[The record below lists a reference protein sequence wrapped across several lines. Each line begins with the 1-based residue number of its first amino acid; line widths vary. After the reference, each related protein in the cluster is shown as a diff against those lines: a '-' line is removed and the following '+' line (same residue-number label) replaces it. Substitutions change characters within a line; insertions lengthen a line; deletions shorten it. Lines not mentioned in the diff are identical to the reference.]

1 MKLEARI
8 IAESLELVK
17 QHKGDFLVVAF
28 SEEKF
33 GVSKDFSLSVQ
44 TKSQDHQGYWIFK
57 TVFFADK
64 HPLIDLCNELLKE
77 VVPFFGKTDLGSSG
91 LISYDSAE
99 LSVQVDKRKLDYT
112 PFWYSFDLA
121 KQDSWKEEQ
130 L

>member
-8 IAESLELVK
+8 VAESLELVK

-44 TKSQDHQGYWIFK
+44 TKSPFFK

-77 VVPFFGKTDLGSSG
+77 VIPFFGKTDLGSSG
-91 LISYDSAE
+91 LISYDSSN
-99 LSVQVDKRKLDYT
+99 LMVQVDKRRLDYT
-112 PFWYSFDLA
+112 PFWYNFDLT